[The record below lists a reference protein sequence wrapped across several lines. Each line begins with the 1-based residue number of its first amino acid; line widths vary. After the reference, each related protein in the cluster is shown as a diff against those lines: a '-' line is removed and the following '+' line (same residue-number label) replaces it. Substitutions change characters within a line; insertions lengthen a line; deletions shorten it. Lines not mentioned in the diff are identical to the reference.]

1 MEPVKEFIEQKRRR
15 SKSNDTV
22 KAYLTALVHL
32 NNLTSTQYNCT
43 IETILSLLKE
53 GKVDVYKLLG
63 SFVDYLSPKISAKTF
78 EPYMEGVKSYLEYH
92 DIDIIP
98 AKFKK
103 KVTLPKLYRED
114 ERAIDVSD
122 VRKILHACHNRR
134 LKTYL
139 LILASGYT

>member
-1 MEPVKEFIEQKRRR
+1 MEFIEQKRRR

-78 EPYMEGVKSYLEYH
+78 EPYMGGVKSYLEYH
-92 DIDIIP
+92 DIDIKCHGKIRMESI
-98 AKFKK
+98 
-103 KVTLPKLYRED
+103 KLQSRNN
-114 ERAIDVSD
+114 AISQF
-122 VRKILHACHNRR
+122 
-134 LKTYL
+134 TE
-139 LILASGYT
+139 SS